1 MKLQRLKPR
10 TSQFASKRQLAT
22 LTDLHDQKRM
32 RGRALVERN
41 RRMFQNNPLCVECA
55 KLGDEE
61 ARRQGY
67 TVVVDEWDHKI
78 PLWKGGAD
86 HETNLQG
93 LCHRHHDEKS
103 KREEIE
109 REQRSTGL
117 TIA

>member
-1 MKLQRLKPR
+1 MKLARLKPR
-10 TSQFASKRQLAT
+10 AAAFASKRQLPT
-22 LTDLHDQKRM
+22 LVQMHESKRL
-32 RGRALVERN
+32 RGRALQERN
-41 RRMFQNNPLCVECA
+41 RRLFQKNPICVECA

-67 TVVVDEWDHKI
+67 TVVVDEWDHTI

-93 LCHRHHDEKS
+93 LCCKHHEEKS
-103 KREEIE
+103 ERERIE
-109 REQRSTGL
+109 REQHGKSL